1 MRLQS
6 DAPGELEAVRAL
18 LNTRWS
24 PRRGEP
30 DEDTLDPD
38 RWSDDL
44 APLPAPADA
53 AETAEVRRLRED
65 LRRDEADLNDWLRR
79 YPVRV
84 AVAPDRTLTYRPP
97 AQRTAAVLLAVVV
110 RAMADRTWPRLKA
123 CPECSWVFYDHS
135 RNATRIWCGMSVPG
149 PNGRS
154 CGAAAK
160 MRTYRARARAEAD
173 QDRDTPGRG

>member
-30 DEDTLDPD
+30 DEDTLDAD
-38 RWSDDL
+38 RWSEDL
-44 APLPAPADA
+44 APLPDPADA
-53 AETAEVRRLRED
+53 DEVAEVRRLRED
-65 LRRDEADLNDWLRR
+65 LRHGEADLNGWLRR

-84 AVAPDRTLTYRPP
+84 EVAPAQTLAYRPAAP
-97 AQRTAAVLLAVVV
+97 RTAAVVLALVV
-110 RAMADRTWPRLKA
+110 RAMADGTWPRLKA

-135 RNATRIWCGMSVPG
+135 RNATRVWCGMSVPG

-160 MRTYRARARAEAD
+160 MRSYRARARAEAEH
-173 QDRDTPGRG
+173 DRGAPDPI